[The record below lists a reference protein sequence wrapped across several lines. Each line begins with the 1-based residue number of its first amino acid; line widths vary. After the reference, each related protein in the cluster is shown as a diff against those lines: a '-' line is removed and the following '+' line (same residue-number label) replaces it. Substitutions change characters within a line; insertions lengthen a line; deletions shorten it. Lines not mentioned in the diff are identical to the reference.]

1 MHHIRFFKWLTA
13 AALGAALAVVPAM
26 AFTDTEGHWAQDSIQ
41 KWSEEYH
48 IIQGYED
55 GTFHP
60 DNSITRGA
68 FAGIMDRFLQ
78 FQSISGRETFSD
90 TAGSYWEDA
99 ILKLHAAGV
108 YLGTDGKALAGNT
121 ITRQQAVTMI
131 ARAFH
136 IDAETTDLSYS
147 DAALIAEYARPAVAE
162 MTAQG
167 YLNDSWDGN
176 FRPTDPITRAEIINI
191 LSNMIN
197 TLIQTNEKVYWD
209 IPGTLMINSAEG
221 ATLTNM
227 TIHGDLIVAPGVTG
241 DIAVSNLSVMGN
253 IRNFST
259 AKLVELRTPE
269 EAPGE
274 PEEPDAPAIRPE
286 QVYEPGKTTGDTVL
300 YSGKEI
306 PVYEE
311 RDPLRLYEG
320 DFHWENGRLV
330 YDGRAFKTRFG
341 IDVSAYQNRASGES
355 KTIDWDA
362 VRDDGVDFV
371 MVRVGYRGTGQ
382 AGTLNQDEFYAQNI
396 DGAMAAG
403 LETGVYFFAQAI
415 TVEEAIEE
423 ADFVIE
429 LLRDHEID
437 GPVAYDWE
445 MHDSSYRV
453 YGTSPE
459 MATACAIAFC
469 ERIKEA
475 GYTPM
480 IYAGQYVSYI
490 KYDQGAISQYL
501 SWYPEYKS
509 DKSEKL
515 YPTFGSPSYGW
526 ALYYGPHYPGFSE
539 EDAYISDLKAVAS
552 CYGVSEDDIDD
563 LLAEGITP
571 EEIEEYLY
579 CG

>member
-286 QVYEPGKTTGDTVL
+286 EVYEPGKTTGDTIL

-515 YPTFGSPSYGW
+515 YPTF
-526 ALYYGPHYPGFSE
+526 YYQMDYWQFS
-539 EDAYISDLKAVAS
+539 SN
-552 CYGVSEDDIDD
+552 CYVN
-563 LLAEGITP
+563 GIGGRVDGNLQFIP
-571 EEIEEYLY
+571 RK
-579 CG
+579 

>member
-13 AALGAALAVVPAM
+13 AALGAALAVVPAI

-259 AKLVELRTPE
+259 AKLVEIRTPE

-286 QVYEPGKTTGDTVL
+286 QVYEPGKTTGDTIL

-515 YPTFGSPSYGW
+515 YPTF
-526 ALYYGPHYPGFSE
+526 YYQMDYWQFS
-539 EDAYISDLKAVAS
+539 SN
-552 CYGVSEDDIDD
+552 CYVN
-563 LLAEGITP
+563 GIGGRVDGNLQFIP
-571 EEIEEYLY
+571 RK
-579 CG
+579 

>member
-286 QVYEPGKTTGDTVL
+286 QVYEPGKTTGDTIL

-509 DKSEKL
+509 DKSETL
-515 YPTFGSPSYGW
+515 YPTF
-526 ALYYGPHYPGFSE
+526 YYQMDYWQFS
-539 EDAYISDLKAVAS
+539 SN
-552 CYGVSEDDIDD
+552 CYVN
-563 LLAEGITP
+563 GIGGRVDGNLQFIP
-571 EEIEEYLY
+571 RK
-579 CG
+579 

>member
-167 YLNDSWDGN
+167 YLNDSWARN
-176 FRPTDPITRAEIINI
+176 SPPTHPITRAEIIDI

-259 AKLVELRTPE
+259 AKLVEIRTPE

-286 QVYEPGKTTGDTVL
+286 QVYEPGKTTGDTIL

-515 YPTFGSPSYGW
+515 YPTF
-526 ALYYGPHYPGFSE
+526 YYQMDYWQFS
-539 EDAYISDLKAVAS
+539 SN
-552 CYGVSEDDIDD
+552 CYVN
-563 LLAEGITP
+563 GIGGRVDGNLQFIP
-571 EEIEEYLY
+571 RK
-579 CG
+579 

>member
-259 AKLVELRTPE
+259 AKLVEIRTPE

-286 QVYEPGKTTGDTVL
+286 QVYEPGKTTGDTIL

-445 MHDSSYRV
+445 MHDSIYRV

-515 YPTFGSPSYGW
+515 YPTF
-526 ALYYGPHYPGFSE
+526 YYQMDYWQFS
-539 EDAYISDLKAVAS
+539 SS
-552 CYGVSEDDIDD
+552 CSVN
-563 LLAEGITP
+563 GIGGRVDGNLQFIP
-571 EEIEEYLY
+571 RK
-579 CG
+579 

>member
-1 MHHIRFFKWLTA
+1 MHHIRLFKWLTA
-13 AALGAALAVVPAM
+13 AALGTALAVVPAM
-26 AFTDTEGHWAQDSIQ
+26 AFTDTEGHWAEESIQ
-41 KWSEEYH
+41 KWSEEYR

-55 GTFHP
+55 GTFRP
-60 DNSITRGA
+60 DASITRGA

-78 FQSISGRETFSD
+78 FQAISEPETFSD
-90 TAGSYWEDA
+90 TAGNYWESA

-121 ITRQQAVTMI
+121 ITRQQAVAMI

-136 IDAETTDLSYS
+136 IEAEAISLPYGDE
-147 DAALIAEYARPAVAE
+147 AQIAEYACPAVAE
-162 MTAQG
+162 MTARG
-167 YLNDSWDGN
+167 YLNDARDGN

-191 LSNMIN
+191 LSNMID
-197 TLIQTNEKVYWD
+197 TLVQTADPVTGD
-209 IPGTLMINSAEG
+209 VAGTLMVNSANG
-221 ATLTNM
+221 ATLTDM

-241 DIAVSNLSVMGN
+241 DIGISNVAVQGH
-253 IRNFST
+253 IRNFGT
-259 AKLVELRTPE
+259 ASFVEARKPE
-269 EAPGE
+269 TVPTE
-274 PEEPDAPAIRPE
+274 PEEPDTPAIQPGD
-286 QVYEPGKTTGDTVL
+286 VYTPGTTTGKNIL

-306 PVYEE
+306 PIYEGRE
-311 RDPLRLYEG
+311 PLQLYEG
-320 DFHWENGRLV
+320 DFYWNNGRLT
-330 YDGRAFKTRFG
+330 YTGGDFETRFG

-362 VRDDGVDFV
+362 VRDDGVEFV

-382 AGTLNQDEFYAQNI
+382 AGTLNQDEFYARNI

-429 LLRDHEID
+429 LLKGHEIN

-453 YGTSPE
+453 YGTPPE

-490 KYDQGAISQYL
+490 KYDQGAIAPYL

-515 YPTFGSPSYGW
+515 YPTF
-526 ALYYGPHYPGFSE
+526 YYQMDYWQFS
-539 EDAYISDLKAVAS
+539 SN
-552 CYGVSEDDIDD
+552 CYVN
-563 LLAEGITP
+563 GIGGRVDGNLQFIP
-571 EEIEEYLY
+571 K
-579 CG
+579 

>member
-286 QVYEPGKTTGDTVL
+286 QVYEPGKTTGDTIL

-362 VRDDGVDFV
+362 VRDDGVDFA

-515 YPTFGSPSYGW
+515 YPTF
-526 ALYYGPHYPGFSE
+526 YYQMDYWQFS
-539 EDAYISDLKAVAS
+539 SN
-552 CYGVSEDDIDD
+552 CYVN
-563 LLAEGITP
+563 GIGGRVDGNLQFIP
-571 EEIEEYLY
+571 RK
-579 CG
+579 

>member
-1 MHHIRFFKWLTA
+1 MHHIRLFKCLTA
-13 AALGAALAVVPAM
+13 AALGTALAVVPAM
-26 AFTDTEGHWAQDSIQ
+26 VFTDTDGHWAEESIR
-41 KWSEEYH
+41 KWSEEYR

-55 GTFHP
+55 DTFRP
-60 DNSITRGA
+60 DASITRGA

-78 FQSISGRETFSD
+78 FQAISEPETFSD
-90 TAGSYWEDA
+90 TAGNYWESA

-108 YLGTDGKALAGNT
+108 YLGTNGKALAGNT

-131 ARAFH
+131 ARAFR
-136 IDAETTDLSYS
+136 IDAETADLPYA
-147 DAALIAEYARPAVAE
+147 DADKIAEYARPAVAE
-162 MTAQG
+162 MTVRG
-167 YLNDSWDGN
+167 YLNDVRDGN

-191 LSNMIN
+191 LSNMID
-197 TLIQTNEKVYWD
+197 TLVQTMDPVTGD
-209 IPGTLMINSAEG
+209 VAGTLMINSADG
-221 ATLTNM
+221 ATLTDM

-241 DIAVSNLSVMGN
+241 DIGISNVAVEGY
-253 IRNFST
+253 IRNFGT
-259 AKLVELRTPE
+259 ASFVEVQGPE
-269 EAPGE
+269 NVPTE
-274 PEEPDAPAIRPE
+274 PEKPAIQPGD
-286 QVYEPGKTTGDTVL
+286 VYTPGATTGKTIL

-306 PVYEE
+306 PIYEGRE
-311 RDPLRLYEG
+311 PLRLHEG
-320 DFHWENGRLV
+320 DFYWNNGRLN
-330 YDGRAFKTRFG
+330 YIGGDFDTRFG

-362 VRDDGVDFV
+362 VRDDGVEFV

-382 AGTLNQDEFYAQNI
+382 AGTLNQDEFYARNI

-429 LLRDHEID
+429 LLKDREIN

-453 YGTSPE
+453 YGTLPE

-490 KYDQGAISQYL
+490 KYDQGAIAPYL

-509 DKSEKL
+509 ESSEKL
-515 YPTFGSPSYGW
+515 YPT
-526 ALYYGPHYPGFSE
+526 LYYQMDYWQFS
-539 EDAYISDLKAVAS
+539 SN
-552 CYGVSEDDIDD
+552 CYVN
-563 LLAEGITP
+563 GIGGRVDGNLQFIP
-571 EEIEEYLY
+571 R
-579 CG
+579 

>member
-13 AALGAALAVVPAM
+13 AALGTALAVVPAM
-26 AFTDTEGHWAQDSIQ
+26 AFTDTEGHWAEESIQ
-41 KWSEEYH
+41 KWSEEYR

-55 GTFHP
+55 GTFRP
-60 DNSITRGA
+60 DASITRGA

-78 FQSISGRETFSD
+78 FQAISEPETFSD
-90 TAGSYWEDA
+90 TAGNYWESA

-108 YLGTDGKALAGNT
+108 YLGTNGKALAGNT

-136 IDAETTDLSYS
+136 IDADTTSLFYADE
-147 DAALIAEYARPAVAE
+147 AQIAEYARPAVAE
-162 MTAQG
+162 MTARG
-167 YLNDSWDGN
+167 YVNDTWDGN

-191 LSNMIN
+191 LSNMID
-197 TLIQTNEKVYWD
+197 TLVQTSDPVTGD
-209 IPGTLMINSAEG
+209 VAGTLMINSAGG
-221 ATLTNM
+221 ATLTDM
-227 TIHGDLIVAPGVTG
+227 TVHGYLIVAPGVTG
-241 DIAVSNLSVMGN
+241 DIGISNVAVLGH
-253 IRNFST
+253 IRNFGT
-259 AKLVELRTPE
+259 ASFVEVRGPE
-269 EAPGE
+269 NIPTE
-274 PEEPDAPAIRPE
+274 PEEPDIPAILPGD
-286 QVYEPGKTTGDTVL
+286 VYLPGETTGNTIL

-306 PVYEE
+306 PIYEGRE
-311 RDPLRLYEG
+311 PLRLYDG
-320 DFHWENGRLV
+320 DFYWNNGRLT
-330 YDGRAFKTRFG
+330 YIGGDFDTRFG

-362 VRDDGVDFV
+362 VRDDGVEFV
-371 MVRVGYRGTGQ
+371 MVRVGLRGTSTGELH
-382 AGTLNQDEFYAQNI
+382 ADEYYAQNI

-429 LLRDHEID
+429 LLKDHEID

-453 YGTSPE
+453 YGTPPE

-490 KYDQGAISQYL
+490 KYDQGAIAPYL

-509 DKSEKL
+509 ESSEKL
-515 YPTFGSPSYGW
+515 YPTF
-526 ALYYGPHYPGFSE
+526 YYQMDYWQFS
-539 EDAYISDLKAVAS
+539 SN
-552 CYGVSEDDIDD
+552 CYVN
-563 LLAEGITP
+563 GIGGRVDGNLQFIP
-571 EEIEEYLY
+571 R
-579 CG
+579 

>member
-176 FRPTDPITRAEIINI
+176 FRPMDPITRAEIINI

-286 QVYEPGKTTGDTVL
+286 QVYEPGKTTGDTIL

-311 RDPLRLYEG
+311 RDPLRAYEG

-362 VRDDGVDFV
+362 VRDDGVDFA

-445 MHDSSYRV
+445 MHDSRYRV

-515 YPTFGSPSYGW
+515 YPTF
-526 ALYYGPHYPGFSE
+526 YYQMDYWQFS
-539 EDAYISDLKAVAS
+539 SN
-552 CYGVSEDDIDD
+552 CYVN
-563 LLAEGITP
+563 GIGGRVDGNLQFIP
-571 EEIEEYLY
+571 RK
-579 CG
+579 

>member
-286 QVYEPGKTTGDTVL
+286 QVYEPGKTTGDTIL

-480 IYAGQYVSYI
+480 IYARQYVSYI

-515 YPTFGSPSYGW
+515 YPTF
-526 ALYYGPHYPGFSE
+526 YYQMDYWQFS
-539 EDAYISDLKAVAS
+539 SN
-552 CYGVSEDDIDD
+552 CYVN
-563 LLAEGITP
+563 GIGGRVDGNLQFIP
-571 EEIEEYLY
+571 RK
-579 CG
+579 

>member
-108 YLGTDGKALAGNT
+108 FLGTDGKALPGNT

-286 QVYEPGKTTGDTVL
+286 QVYEPGKTTGDTIL

-515 YPTFGSPSYGW
+515 YPTF
-526 ALYYGPHYPGFSE
+526 YYQMDYWQFS
-539 EDAYISDLKAVAS
+539 SN
-552 CYGVSEDDIDD
+552 CYVN
-563 LLAEGITP
+563 GIGGRVDGNLQFIP
-571 EEIEEYLY
+571 RK
-579 CG
+579 

>member
-286 QVYEPGKTTGDTVL
+286 QVYEPGKTTGDTIL

-515 YPTFGSPSYGW
+515 YPTF
-526 ALYYGPHYPGFSE
+526 YYQMDYWQFS
-539 EDAYISDLKAVAS
+539 SN
-552 CYGVSEDDIDD
+552 CYVN
-563 LLAEGITP
+563 GIGGRVDGNLQFTP
-571 EEIEEYLY
+571 RK
-579 CG
+579 

>member
-259 AKLVELRTPE
+259 AKLVEIRTPE

-286 QVYEPGKTTGDTVL
+286 QVYEPGKTTGDTIL

-515 YPTFGSPSYGW
+515 YPTF
-526 ALYYGPHYPGFSE
+526 YYQMDYWQFS
-539 EDAYISDLKAVAS
+539 SN
-552 CYGVSEDDIDD
+552 CYVN
-563 LLAEGITP
+563 GIGGRVDGNLQFIP
-571 EEIEEYLY
+571 RK
-579 CG
+579 

>member
-515 YPTFGSPSYGW
+515 YPTF
-526 ALYYGPHYPGFSE
+526 YYQMDYWQFS
-539 EDAYISDLKAVAS
+539 SN
-552 CYGVSEDDIDD
+552 CYVN
-563 LLAEGITP
+563 GIGGRVDGNLQFIP
-571 EEIEEYLY
+571 RK
-579 CG
+579 

>member
-176 FRPTDPITRAEIINI
+176 FRPTDPITRAELINI

-286 QVYEPGKTTGDTVL
+286 QVYEPGKTTGDTIL

-515 YPTFGSPSYGW
+515 YPTF
-526 ALYYGPHYPGFSE
+526 YYQMDYWQFS
-539 EDAYISDLKAVAS
+539 SN
-552 CYGVSEDDIDD
+552 CYVN
-563 LLAEGITP
+563 GIGGRVDGNLQFIP
-571 EEIEEYLY
+571 RK
-579 CG
+579 

>member
-286 QVYEPGKTTGDTVL
+286 QVYEPGKTTGDTIL

-515 YPTFGSPSYGW
+515 YPTF
-526 ALYYGPHYPGFSE
+526 YYQMDYWQFS
-539 EDAYISDLKAVAS
+539 SN
-552 CYGVSEDDIDD
+552 CYVN
-563 LLAEGITP
+563 GIGGRVDGNLQFIP
-571 EEIEEYLY
+571 V
-579 CG
+579 

>member
-286 QVYEPGKTTGDTVL
+286 QVYEPGKTTGDTIL

-515 YPTFGSPSYGW
+515 YPTF
-526 ALYYGPHYPGFSE
+526 YYQMDYWQFS
-539 EDAYISDLKAVAS
+539 SN
-552 CYGVSEDDIDD
+552 CYVN
-563 LLAEGITP
+563 GIGGRVDGNLQFIP
-571 EEIEEYLY
+571 RK
-579 CG
+579 

>member
-227 TIHGDLIVAPGVTG
+227 TIHGDLIVAPGGTG

-286 QVYEPGKTTGDTVL
+286 QVYEPGKTTGDTIL

-362 VRDDGVDFV
+362 VRDDGVDFA

-382 AGTLNQDEFYAQNI
+382 AGTLNQDEFYAENI

-515 YPTFGSPSYGW
+515 YPTF
-526 ALYYGPHYPGFSE
+526 YYQMDYWQFS
-539 EDAYISDLKAVAS
+539 SN
-552 CYGVSEDDIDD
+552 CYVN
-563 LLAEGITP
+563 GIGGRVDGNLQFIP
-571 EEIEEYLY
+571 RK
-579 CG
+579 

>member
-13 AALGAALAVVPAM
+13 AVLGTTLAVVPAM
-26 AFTDTEGHWAQDSIQ
+26 AFTDTEGHWAEKSIQ

-55 GTFHP
+55 NTFRP
-60 DNSITRGA
+60 DASITRGA

-78 FQSISGRETFSD
+78 FQAISAPETFSD
-90 TAGSYWEDA
+90 TAGNYWESA

-131 ARAFH
+131 ARAFR
-136 IDAETTDLSYS
+136 IEAETADLPYA
-147 DAALIAEYARPAVAE
+147 DGDRIAEYARPAVAE
-162 MTAQG
+162 MTARG
-167 YLNDSWDGN
+167 YVNDAWDGN

-191 LSNMIN
+191 LSNMID
-197 TLIQTNEKVYWD
+197 TLVQTADPVSGD
-209 IPGTLMINSAEG
+209 VAGTLMINSAGG
-221 ATLTNM
+221 ATLTDM

-241 DIAVSNLSVMGN
+241 DIGLSNVAVLGY
-253 IRNFST
+253 IRNFGT
-259 AKLVELRTPE
+259 ASFVEVRGSETVPT
-269 EAPGE
+269 E
-274 PEEPDAPAIRPE
+274 PEEPDTPAIQPGE
-286 QVYEPGKTTGDTVL
+286 VYIPGGTTGNTIL

-306 PVYEE
+306 PIYEGRE
-311 RDPLRLYEG
+311 PLRLYEG
-320 DFHWENGRLV
+320 DFYWNNGRLT
-330 YDGRAFKTRFG
+330 YMGGDFDTRFG

-371 MVRVGYRGTGQ
+371 MVRVGLRGTSTG
-382 AGTLNQDEFYAQNI
+382 ALHADEYYAQNI

-429 LLRDHEID
+429 LLKDHQID

-445 MHDSSYRV
+445 LHDSSYRV
-453 YGTSPE
+453 YGTPPE

-469 ERIKEA
+469 ERVREA

-490 KYDQGAISQYL
+490 KYDQGAIAPYL

-509 DKSEKL
+509 ESSERL
-515 YPTFGSPSYGW
+515 YPTF
-526 ALYYGPHYPGFSE
+526 YYQMDYWQFS
-539 EDAYISDLKAVAS
+539 SN
-552 CYGVSEDDIDD
+552 CYVN
-563 LLAEGITP
+563 GIGGRVDGNLQFIP
-571 EEIEEYLY
+571 R
-579 CG
+579 

>member
-286 QVYEPGKTTGDTVL
+286 QVYEPGKTTGDTIL

-362 VRDDGVDFV
+362 VRDDGVDFA

-515 YPTFGSPSYGW
+515 YPTF
-526 ALYYGPHYPGFSE
+526 YYQMDYWQFS
-539 EDAYISDLKAVAS
+539 SN
-552 CYGVSEDDIDD
+552 CYVN
-563 LLAEGITP
+563 GIGGRVDGNLQFIP
-571 EEIEEYLY
+571 R
-579 CG
+579 

>member
-286 QVYEPGKTTGDTVL
+286 QVYEPGKTTGDTIL

-429 LLRDHEID
+429 LLRGHEID

-515 YPTFGSPSYGW
+515 YPTF
-526 ALYYGPHYPGFSE
+526 YYQMDYWQFS
-539 EDAYISDLKAVAS
+539 SN
-552 CYGVSEDDIDD
+552 CYVN
-563 LLAEGITP
+563 GIGGRVDGNLQFIP
-571 EEIEEYLY
+571 RK
-579 CG
+579 

>member
-13 AALGAALAVVPAM
+13 AALGAALAAVPAM

-259 AKLVELRTPE
+259 AKLVEIRTPE

-286 QVYEPGKTTGDTVL
+286 QVYEPGKTTGDTIL

-515 YPTFGSPSYGW
+515 YPTF
-526 ALYYGPHYPGFSE
+526 YYQMDYWQFS
-539 EDAYISDLKAVAS
+539 SN
-552 CYGVSEDDIDD
+552 CYVN
-563 LLAEGITP
+563 GIGGRVDGNLQFIP
-571 EEIEEYLY
+571 RK
-579 CG
+579 

>member
-286 QVYEPGKTTGDTVL
+286 QVYEPGKTTGDTIL

-515 YPTFGSPSYGW
+515 YPT
-526 ALYYGPHYPGFSE
+526 LYYQMDYWQFS
-539 EDAYISDLKAVAS
+539 SN
-552 CYGVSEDDIDD
+552 CYVN
-563 LLAEGITP
+563 GIGGRVDGNLQFIP
-571 EEIEEYLY
+571 RK
-579 CG
+579 